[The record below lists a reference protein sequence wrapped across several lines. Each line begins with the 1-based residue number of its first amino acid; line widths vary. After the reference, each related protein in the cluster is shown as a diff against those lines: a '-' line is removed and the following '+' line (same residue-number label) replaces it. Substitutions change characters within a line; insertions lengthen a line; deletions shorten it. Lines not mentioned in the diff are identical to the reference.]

1 MSMALLSSSSLHLPQ
16 KRFNLF
22 HPNRLQICK
31 NPILMTGFV
40 SKKQFLG
47 GLGSSYQKSMEMLAR
62 VEKYG
67 GGGVAEKEAEAEA
80 VLGDAQLGKFEAI
93 LNKLSKWLVACLFG
107 LYILWRHDGE
117 ALWAAMGS
125 VVNSWL
131 SITLKQIL
139 NHQRPVSALRS
150 DPGMP
155 SSHAQSIFY
164 IAVLGI
170 LSLFQWMGTN
180 LFTVSMGAFILISG
194 SYLTWLRVSQQLHT
208 TSQVL
213 VGAILG
219 SSCAISWFWL
229 WHAFVLKAF
238 ISSIWVRVIV
248 VLGSAAFCIAFT
260 FYVVR
265 EWLIDE
271 L

>member
-1 MSMALLSSSSLHLPQ
+1 MSMALLSSSSLHLPR

-22 HPNRLQICK
+22 HPNNLQICK
-31 NPILMTGFV
+31 NPILITGFV
-40 SKKQFLG
+40 SKKHFLG
-47 GLGSSYQKSMEMLAR
+47 GLGSSYQRSMEVLAR
-62 VEKYG
+62 VERYG
-67 GGGVAEKEAEAEA
+67 GGAEKKAEA
-80 VLGDAQLGKFEAI
+80 VLGDAQLGKFEAV

-107 LYILWRHDGE
+107 LYILWRHDAE

-131 SITLKQIL
+131 SISLKQIL

-170 LSLFQWMGTN
+170 LSLFQWMGAN
-180 LFTVSMGAFILISG
+180 LFTVSMGAFIFVSG

-219 SSCAISWFWL
+219 SSCAVSWFWL
-229 WHAFVLKAF
+229 WHAFVFKAF
-238 ISSIWVRVIV
+238 ISSIWVRVII
-248 VLGSAAFCIAFT
+248 VLGSVTFCTAFVV
-260 FYVVR
+260 YVVR